1 MTDHDL
7 QLLREF
13 RSDLPVADAETR
25 RRVYAYAIG
34 EAGRLSLRRS
44 WLGRQHGSKRR
55 IGVFAGAAL
64 FAAVVAVAAAGTFG
78 GGGAKQAVRPP
89 VKVAGGDLPHAPM
102 SVNPTFSGGTLS
114 SVAVTVNPD
123 IADASVRVQ
132 VIHSDATTYADAYAA
147 ESAGTDQVVF
157 QEQGSATNTSTP
169 GAAGASTWS
178 GTLSPSDW
186 SGGCQSGLYRI
197 AVVWVGPGTLFANPA
212 ASPTSGGGDES
223 SWFSCK
229 GS

>member
-1 MTDHDL
+1 MPSA
-7 QLLREF
+7 R
-13 RSDLPVADAETR
+13 
-25 RRVYAYAIG
+25 
-34 EAGRLSLRRS
+34 AGRLSLRRS

-89 VKVAGGDLPHAPM
+89 VKVAGGVSARTNVGD
-102 SVNPTFSGGTLS
+102 PTFSGGTLS

-132 VIHSDATTYADAYAA
+132 VIHSDQPPMPTRMRR
-147 ESAGTDQVVF
+147 SL
-157 QEQGSATNTSTP
+157 QEPTRSSSKSRVQQPPSTP
-169 GAAGASTWS
+169 GASGASTWS
-178 GTLSPSDW
+178 DMFSPSDW

-229 GS
+229 ES

>member
-1 MTDHDL
+1 MTDDDV

-13 RSDLPVADAETR
+13 RTDVPVADAEAR

-34 EAGRLSLRRS
+34 EAGRLSIRRS
-44 WLGRQHGSKRR
+44 WFGRQHRSKRR
-55 IGVFAGAAL
+55 IAVFAGATL
-64 FAAVVAVAAAGTFG
+64 CAAVVAVAVTGTFG
-78 GGGAKQAVRPP
+78 GGGKQAARQP
-89 VKVAGGDLPHAPM
+89 VTVVGGDIPQAPM
-102 SVNPTFSGGTLS
+102 LVNPTFSAGTLS
-114 SVAVTVNPD
+114 SVTVTVNPD

-132 VIHSDATTYADAYAA
+132 VLHSDATTYANAYAA
-147 ESAGTDQVVF
+147 ESAGSDQVVF
-157 QEQGSATNTSTP
+157 QEQGPATNTSTA

-186 SGGCQSGLYRI
+186 NGGCQSGLYRI

-212 ASPTSGGGDES
+212 SSPNSGGGDES
-223 SWFSCK
+223 SWFSCT